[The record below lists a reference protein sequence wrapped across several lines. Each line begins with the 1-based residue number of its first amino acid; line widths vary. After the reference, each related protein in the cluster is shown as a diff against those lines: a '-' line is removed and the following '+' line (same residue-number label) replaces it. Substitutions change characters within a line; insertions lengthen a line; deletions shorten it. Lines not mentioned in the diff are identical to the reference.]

1 MTARPRILTLQGAAR
16 ALLSRLV
23 AQPVTLGIAA
33 VILLLAVLPAVSA
46 TWRRVVHHE
55 LATGYEAVVDRGH
68 WWTTATAAFLTDGPV
83 ELVVSLLAVLVLVGV
98 AEHLMGW
105 WRTLLGFVLTG
116 TVGSLLGIAVQALG
130 LVDGELW
137 SHGVR
142 GIATADPLT
151 AVAGVLALSS
161 AWAGVLWRRR
171 IRVVLV
177 VVVLVFLLYS
187 GQPSDLYRLLAI
199 LVGGV
204 VGALLHRPAGGA
216 LWQRSSHHE
225 VRVILA
231 AVVAILGTGPAIA
244 LLSRSRYGPLAPIAL
259 LFVDDRVPGD
269 AISTRCLSSDF
280 THDCLQEIMLARIG
294 GGVGPILL
302 SVAPL
307 LALLVAAY
315 GLARGRRFA
324 VWLAVSVNLLLAVLS
339 AYAFGMLVHRDMVSP
354 RLSASPS
361 AHPEAVAALV
371 ASVALPLG
379 SAIVLVLLRR
389 HFTILS
395 TAPAIRRFLVTTG
408 VALAGLMALFVATG
422 LALSDAFTRP
432 VDLNDLLA
440 EAPDRFIPASF
451 LRGESL
457 DFLPT
462 DPITDVVYRGVGPAF
477 WIILVIASL
486 RAIADVRIA
495 AVPRAQA
502 RVTPAL
508 RRGAI
513 GSLSHMATWPGNS
526 YWIAADGQ
534 TVVAYRVVGI
544 VAITTAAPLGPPD
557 DDRALRDV
565 LGQFARFADDNGWTP
580 VFYSVPASMTPL
592 FREMGWETLV
602 VAEETVVR
610 PGTWQT
616 TGKKWQD
623 VRTSINR
630 ADRAGIRAEWTT
642 WAELPLA
649 WASQIEQMSEE
660 WVAEK
665 ELPEMGFTLGGVE
678 ELRDPAVRLMLAI
691 DADDHVQAA
700 TSWLPTWRDGEVV
713 GWTLDFMRRRPD
725 GINGVME
732 FLIARSAMRMK
743 EDGIE
748 FMSLSAA
755 PLAQTRAASTSSS
768 TAGAQAD
775 AGAGAESQESAVE
788 RILEFLAD
796 SLEPVYGF
804 RSLLEFKR
812 KFQPELVPL
821 IMAYPDATALPTV
834 GLALTRAYLPST
846 SVRDLTR
853 VLRSAR

>member
-1 MTARPRILTLQGAAR
+1 MTAGSRPFTVAGAAR
-16 ALLSRLV
+16 ALAARLL
-23 AQPVTLGIAA
+23 AQRATLGIA
-33 VILLLAVLPAVSA
+33 VVVLVLAVLPAVSDV
-46 TWRRVVHHE
+46 WRRVVHHQ
-55 LATGYEAVVDRGH
+55 LATGYVAVVERGH

-83 ELVVSLLAVLVLVGV
+83 ELVVSLLAILVLVGV
-98 AEHLMGW
+98 AERLMGW

-116 TVGSLLGIAVQALG
+116 TVGSLLGIAVQAQG

-142 GIATADPLT
+142 GVATADPLT

-204 VGALLHRPAGGA
+204 VGAVLHRPAVGA
-216 LWQRSSHHE
+216 RWQRSSHHE
-225 VRVILA
+225 VRVMLA
-231 AVVAILGTGPAIA
+231 AVVAILGTGPVIA

-315 GLARGRRFA
+315 GLSRGRRFA
-324 VWLAVSVNLLLAVLS
+324 VWLAVSVNGLLAVLS

-371 ASVALPLG
+371 ASVMLPLG
-379 SAIVLVLLRR
+379 SAVILVLLRR

-408 VALAGLMALFVATG
+408 TALAALMALFVATG

-462 DPITDVVYRGVGPAF
+462 DPITDIVYRGVGPVF

-502 RVTPAL
+502 LVRPAL

-526 YWIAADGQ
+526 YWIAGDGR
-534 TVVAYRVVGI
+534 TVVAYRVVGS
-544 VAITTAAPLGPPD
+544 VAITTAAPLGPPAD
-557 DDRALRDV
+557 DDDALRDV

-580 VFYSVPASMTPL
+580 VFYSVPASMAPL
-592 FREMGWETLV
+592 FRDMGWETLV

-642 WAELPLA
+642 WADLPLA

-700 TSWLPTWRDGEVV
+700 TSWLPTWRGGEVV

-755 PLAQTRAASTSSS
+755 PLAQTRAASPT
-768 TAGAQAD
+768 GEHAD
-775 AGAGAESQESAVE
+775 ASERQESAVE

-821 IMAYPDATALPTV
+821 IMAYPDATALPTI

>member
-1 MTARPRILTLQGAAR
+1 MSARPRILTVRGAAR
-16 ALLSRLV
+16 ALAARLL

-33 VILLLAVLPAVSA
+33 VILLLGVLPAVSDHWA
-46 TWRRVVHHE
+46 HVIHHD
-55 LATGYEAVVDRGH
+55 LATGYVPVVERGH

-83 ELVVSLLAVLVLVGV
+83 ELVVSLLAVLVLVGA
-98 AEHLMGW
+98 AERLMGW

-116 TVGSLLGIAVQALG
+116 TVGSLLGIAVQAQG

-171 IRVVLV
+171 IRVVLA

-199 LVGGV
+199 IAGGV
-204 VGALLHRPAGGA
+204 AGGLLHRPAGGA
-216 LWQRSSHHE
+216 RWQRSSHHE

-231 AVVAILGTGPAIA
+231 AVVGILGTGPAIA

-324 VWLAVSVNLLLAVLS
+324 VWLAVAVNALLAVLS

-371 ASVALPLG
+371 ASVLLPLG
-379 SAIVLVLLRR
+379 SAIVLVLMRR

-395 TAPAIRRFLVTTG
+395 TAPAIRRFLFTVG
-408 VALAGLMALFVATG
+408 AALAGLMALFVGVG
-422 LALSDAFTRP
+422 LALADGFTRT
-432 VDLNDLLA
+432 VDLNDLVA

-462 DPITDVVYRGVGPAF
+462 DPITDVVYRGVGPVF

-486 RAIADVRIA
+486 RAIADVRMA
-495 AVPRAQA
+495 AVPRAA
-502 RVTPAL
+502 SLVRPAL
-508 RRGAI
+508 ERGAI

-526 YWIAADGQ
+526 YWIAADGA
-534 TVVAYRVVGI
+534 TVVAYRVVGS
-544 VAITTAAPLGPPD
+544 VAITTAAPFGAPAD
-557 DDRALRDV
+557 DERALRDV
-565 LGQFARFADDNGWTP
+565 LGQFARYADDNGWTP
-580 VFYSVPASMTPL
+580 VFYSVPATLTPI
-592 FREMGWETLV
+592 FRDMGWETLV

-642 WAELPLA
+642 WGELPLA
-649 WASQIEQMSEE
+649 WASQIDQMSEE

-678 ELRDPAVRLMLAI
+678 ELRDPQVRLMLAV
-691 DADDHVQAA
+691 DADDRVQAA
-700 TSWLPTWRDGEVV
+700 TSWLPTWRDGQVV

-755 PLAQTRAASTSSS
+755 PLAQTRAASS
-768 TAGAQAD
+768 AGESD
-775 AGAGAESQESAVE
+775 APGEEPRESAVE

-821 IMAYPDATALPTV
+821 IMAYPDATALPTI

>member
-1 MTARPRILTLQGAAR
+1 MMRTLTLPATTGIAVVV
-16 ALLSRLV
+16 LL
-23 AQPVTLGIAA
+23 LGI
-33 VILLLAVLPAVSA
+33 LPAVSDRWA
-46 TWRRVVHHE
+46 HTVHHD
-55 LATGYEAVVDRGH
+55 LATGYVAVVERGH

-83 ELVVSLLAVLVLVGV
+83 ELVVSLLAVLVLVGA
-98 AEHLMGW
+98 AERLMGW
-105 WRTLLGFVLTG
+105 WRTLLGFLLTG
-116 TVGSLLGIAVQALG
+116 TVGSLLGIAVQAQG

-171 IRVVLV
+171 IRVVLA

-199 LVGGV
+199 IAGGV
-204 VGALLHRPAGGA
+204 AGALLHRPAVGA
-216 LWQRSSHHE
+216 RWQRSSHHE

-231 AVVAILGTGPAIA
+231 TVVGILGTGPAIA

-324 VWLAVSVNLLLAVLS
+324 VWLAVAVNGLLAVLS

-361 AHPEAVAALV
+361 AHPEAVAALA
-371 ASVALPLG
+371 ASVLLPLG
-379 SAIVLVLLRR
+379 SAIVLVLMRR

-395 TAPAIRRFLVTTG
+395 TAPAIRRFLLTVAG
-408 VALAGLMALFVATG
+408 ALAGLMALFVGVG
-422 LALSDAFTRP
+422 LALSDAFTRT

-462 DPITDVVYRGVGPAF
+462 DPITDIVYRGVGPVF

-486 RAIADVRIA
+486 RAIADVRIQ
-495 AVPRAQA
+495 AVPRAA
-502 RVTPAL
+502 SLVRPAL
-508 RRGAI
+508 QRGAI

-526 YWIAADGQ
+526 YWIAADGA
-534 TVVAYRVVGI
+534 TVVAYRVVGS
-544 VAITTAAPLGPPD
+544 VAITTAAPLGAPAHD
-557 DDRALRDV
+557 ERALRDV

-580 VFYSVPASMTPL
+580 VFYSVPASMSPL
-592 FREMGWETLV
+592 FRDMGWETLV

-649 WASQIEQMSEE
+649 WASQIDQMSEE

-678 ELRDPAVRLMLAI
+678 ELRDPQVRLMLAV
-691 DADDHVQAA
+691 DADDRVQAA
-700 TSWLPTWRDGEVV
+700 TSWLPTRRDGVV
-713 GWTLDFMRRRPD
+713 IGWTLDFMRRRPD

-755 PLAQTRAASTSSS
+755 PLAQTRAASPD
-768 TAGAQAD
+768 TASD
-775 AGAGAESQESAVE
+775 APGEERRESAVE

-821 IMAYPDATALPTV
+821 IMAYPDATALPTI

>member
-1 MTARPRILTLQGAAR
+1 VSARPRPLTVSGAAR
-16 ALLSRLV
+16 ALGARLL
-23 AQPVTLGIAA
+23 AQRVTLGIAL
-33 VILLLAVLPAVSA
+33 VVLLLAVLPAASDA
-46 TWRRVVHHE
+46 ADRAVHE
-55 LATGYEAVVDRGH
+55 QLATGYVAVVERGH

-83 ELVVSLLAVLVLVGV
+83 ELAVSLLAILVLVGV
-98 AEHLMGW
+98 AERLMGG

-116 TVGSLLGIAVQALG
+116 TVGSLLGVAVQAQG

-142 GIATADPLT
+142 GVATADPLT

-199 LVGGV
+199 LAGGTA
-204 VGALLHRPAGGA
+204 GALLHRPAGGA
-216 LWQRSSHHE
+216 RWQRSSHHE
-225 VRVILA
+225 VRVMLA
-231 AVVAILGTGPAIA
+231 TVVAILGTGPVIA

-324 VWLAVSVNLLLAVLS
+324 VWLAVCVELLLAVLS
-339 AYAFGMLVHRDMVSP
+339 AYAFGMLVHRDMVAP

-371 ASVALPLG
+371 ASVMLPLI

-395 TAPAIRRFLVTTG
+395 TAPAIRRFLVTVG
-408 VALAGLMALFVATG
+408 GALAGLLALFVAVG
-422 LALSDAFTRP
+422 LAFPDAFTRT
-432 VDLNDLLA
+432 VDLRDLVA

-462 DPITDVVYRGVGPAF
+462 MPLTDVVYRGVGPVF
-477 WIILVIASL
+477 WIVLVVASL
-486 RAIADVRIA
+486 RAIADVRMA
-495 AVPRAQA
+495 AAPRALA
-502 RVTPAL
+502 LVRPAL

-526 YWIAADGQ
+526 YWVAPDGR
-534 TVVAYRVVGI
+534 TVVAYRVVGS
-544 VAITTAAPLGPPD
+544 VAITTAAPLGPPVGD
-557 DDRALRDV
+557 DGALREV
-565 LGQFARFADDNGWTP
+565 LARFARFADDNGWTP
-580 VFYSVPASMTPL
+580 VFYSVPATMAPL
-592 FREMGWETLV
+592 FRGMGWETLV

-610 PGTWQT
+610 PGAWQT
-616 TGKKWQD
+616 TGKRWQD

-649 WASQIEQMSEE
+649 WADQIEQMSEE

-665 ELPEMGFTLGGVE
+665 ELPEMGFTLGGVD
-678 ELRDPAVRLMLAI
+678 ELRDPAVRLMLAV
-691 DADDHVQAA
+691 DADGRVQAA
-700 TSWLPTWRDGEVV
+700 TSWLPTWRDGVTI

-725 GINGVME
+725 GVNGVME

-755 PLAQTRAASTSSS
+755 PLAQTRRAAP
-768 TAGAQAD
+768 AGA
-775 AGAGAESQESAVE
+775 AGAGAGEERRESAVE

-821 IMAYPDATALPTV
+821 IMAYPDATALPAV

>member
-1 MTARPRILTLQGAAR
+1 MSARPRILTVRGAAR
-16 ALLSRLV
+16 ALAARLL

-33 VILLLAVLPAVSA
+33 VILLLGVLPAVSDHWA
-46 TWRRVVHHE
+46 HVIHHD
-55 LATGYEAVVDRGH
+55 LATGYVPVVERGH

-83 ELVVSLLAVLVLVGV
+83 ELVVSLLAVLVLVGA
-98 AEHLMGW
+98 AERLMGW

-116 TVGSLLGIAVQALG
+116 TVGSLLGIAVQAQG

-171 IRVVLV
+171 IRVVLA

-199 LVGGV
+199 IAGGV
-204 VGALLHRPAGGA
+204 AGGLLHRPGGGA
-216 LWQRSSHHE
+216 RWQRSSHHE

-231 AVVAILGTGPAIA
+231 AVVGILGTGPAIA

-324 VWLAVSVNLLLAVLS
+324 VWLAVAVNALLAVLS

-371 ASVALPLG
+371 ASVLLPLG
-379 SAIVLVLLRR
+379 SAIVLVLMRR

-395 TAPAIRRFLVTTG
+395 TAPAIRRFLITVG
-408 VALAGLMALFVATG
+408 AALAGLMALFVGVG
-422 LALSDAFTRP
+422 LALADGFTRT
-432 VDLNDLLA
+432 VDLNDLVA

-486 RAIADVRIA
+486 RAIADVRMA
-495 AVPRAQA
+495 AVPRAA
-502 RVTPAL
+502 SLVHPAL
-508 RRGAI
+508 QRGAI

-526 YWIAADGQ
+526 YWIAADGA
-534 TVVAYRVVGI
+534 TVVAYRVVGS
-544 VAITTAAPLGPPD
+544 VAITTAAPFGAPD
-557 DDRALRDV
+557 DDARALRDV
-565 LGQFARFADDNGWTP
+565 LGQFARYADDNGWTP
-580 VFYSVPASMTPL
+580 VFYSVPATLTPI
-592 FREMGWETLV
+592 FRDMGWETLV

-642 WAELPLA
+642 WGELPLA
-649 WASQIEQMSEE
+649 WAGQIDQMSEE

-678 ELRDPAVRLMLAI
+678 ELRDPQVRLMLAV
-691 DADDHVQAA
+691 DADDRVQAA
-700 TSWLPTWRDGEVV
+700 TSWLPTWRDGQVV

-755 PLAQTRAASTSSS
+755 PLAQTRAASS
-768 TAGAQAD
+768 A
-775 AGAGAESQESAVE
+775 AESDAPGEERRESAVE

-821 IMAYPDATALPTV
+821 IMAYPDATALPTI

>member
-1 MTARPRILTLQGAAR
+1 
-16 ALLSRLV
+16 
-23 AQPVTLGIAA
+23 
-33 VILLLAVLPAVSA
+33 
-46 TWRRVVHHE
+46 
-55 LATGYEAVVDRGH
+55 
-68 WWTTATAAFLTDGPV
+68 
-83 ELVVSLLAVLVLVGV
+83 
-98 AEHLMGW
+98 
-105 WRTLLGFVLTG
+105 
-116 TVGSLLGIAVQALG
+116 
-130 LVDGELW
+130 
-137 SHGVR
+137 
-142 GIATADPLT
+142 
-151 AVAGVLALSS
+151 
-161 AWAGVLWRRR
+161 
-171 IRVVLV
+171 
-177 VVVLVFLLYS
+177 
-187 GQPSDLYRLLAI
+187 
-199 LVGGV
+199 
-204 VGALLHRPAGGA
+204 
-216 LWQRSSHHE
+216 
-225 VRVILA
+225 
-231 AVVAILGTGPAIA
+231 
-244 LLSRSRYGPLAPIAL
+244 
-259 LFVDDRVPGD
+259 
-269 AISTRCLSSDF
+269 
-280 THDCLQEIMLARIG
+280 
-294 GGVGPILL
+294 
-302 SVAPL
+302 
-307 LALLVAAY
+307 
-315 GLARGRRFA
+315 
-324 VWLAVSVNLLLAVLS
+324 
-339 AYAFGMLVHRDMVSP
+339 
-354 RLSASPS
+354 
-361 AHPEAVAALV
+361 
-371 ASVALPLG
+371 
-379 SAIVLVLLRR
+379 
-389 HFTILS
+389 
-395 TAPAIRRFLVTTG
+395 
-408 VALAGLMALFVATG
+408 
-422 LALSDAFTRP
+422 
-432 VDLNDLLA
+432 
-440 EAPDRFIPASF
+440 
-451 LRGESL
+451 
-457 DFLPT
+457 
-462 DPITDVVYRGVGPAF
+462 VGPAF

-502 RVTPAL
+502 RVAPAL

-534 TVVAYRVVGI
+534 TVVAYRVVAS
-544 VAITTAAPLGPPD
+544 VAITTAAPLGPPAD
-557 DDRALRDV
+557 DGALRDV

-580 VFYSVPASMTPL
+580 VFYSVPASMAPL
-592 FREMGWETLV
+592 FRDMGWETLV

-691 DADDHVQAA
+691 DADDRVQAA

-755 PLAQTRAASTSSS
+755 PLAQTRAA
-768 TAGAQAD
+768 APRGERAD
-775 AGAGAESQESAVE
+775 AGAGQERQESAVE

-821 IMAYPDATALPTV
+821 IMAYPDATALPTI

>member
-1 MTARPRILTLQGAAR
+1 MSARPRPFTLLGTAR
-16 ALLSRLV
+16 ALLARLL
-23 AQPVTLGIAA
+23 AQPVTLGIAS
-33 VILLLAVLPAVSA
+33 VVLVLAVLPAVSD
-46 TWRRVVHHE
+46 TWRRVVHHQ
-55 LATGYEAVVDRGH
+55 LATGYVAVVERGH

-83 ELVVSLLAVLVLVGV
+83 ELVVSLVAILVLVGV
-98 AEHLMGW
+98 AERLMGW

-116 TVGSLLGIAVQALG
+116 TVGSLLGIAVQAQG

-171 IRVVLV
+171 IRVVLA

-199 LVGGV
+199 IAGGV
-204 VGALLHRPAGGA
+204 AGGVLHRPAGGA
-216 LWQRSSHHE
+216 RWQRSSHHE

-231 AVVAILGTGPAIA
+231 AVVAILGTGPVIA

-324 VWLAVSVNLLLAVLS
+324 VWLAVAVNALLAVLS

-371 ASVALPLG
+371 ASVMLPLG
-379 SAIVLVLLRR
+379 SAIVLVLMRR

-395 TAPAIRRFLVTTG
+395 TAPAIRRFLVTTAA
-408 VALAGLMALFVATG
+408 ALAGLMALFVGVG
-422 LALSDAFTRP
+422 LALADGFTRT

-440 EAPDRFIPASF
+440 EAPERFIPASF

-462 DPITDVVYRGVGPAF
+462 DPITDVVYRGVGPVF
-477 WIILVIASL
+477 WIILVVASL

-502 RVTPAL
+502 LVRPAL
-508 RRGAI
+508 QRGAV

-526 YWIAADGQ
+526 YWIAADGA
-534 TVVAYRVVGI
+534 TVVAYRVVGS
-544 VAITTAAPLGPPD
+544 VAITTAAPLGPPAD
-557 DDRALRDV
+557 DDQALRDV

-580 VFYSVPASMTPL
+580 VFYSVPATLSPI
-592 FREMGWETLV
+592 FRDMGWETLV

-610 PGTWQT
+610 PRTWQT

-649 WASQIEQMSEE
+649 WASQIDQMSEE

-678 ELRDPAVRLMLAI
+678 ELRDPQVRLMLAV
-691 DADDHVQAA
+691 DAEDRVQAA
-700 TSWLPTWRDGEVV
+700 TSWLPTWRDGVV
-713 GWTLDFMRRRPD
+713 IGWTLDFMRRRPD

-743 EDGIE
+743 EDDIE

-755 PLAQTRAASTSSS
+755 PLAQTRAASPASAS
-768 TAGAQAD
+768 
-775 AGAGAESQESAVE
+775 AEPGEERRESAVE

-821 IMAYPDATALPTV
+821 IMAYPDATALPTI

>member
-1 MTARPRILTLQGAAR
+1 MSPRPPLLTLSGTGR
-16 ALLSRLV
+16 ALMMRTLTLPATTGIAV
-23 AQPVTLGIAA
+23 VVLLLGI
-33 VILLLAVLPAVSA
+33 LPAVSDRWA
-46 TWRRVVHHE
+46 HTVHHD
-55 LATGYEAVVDRGH
+55 LATGYVAVVERGH

-83 ELVVSLLAVLVLVGV
+83 ELVVSLLAVLVLVGA
-98 AEHLMGW
+98 AERLMGW
-105 WRTLLGFVLTG
+105 WRTLLGFLLTG
-116 TVGSLLGIAVQALG
+116 TVGSLLGIAVQAQG

-171 IRVVLV
+171 IRVVLA

-199 LVGGV
+199 IAGGV
-204 VGALLHRPAGGA
+204 AGALLHRPAVGA
-216 LWQRSSHHE
+216 RWQRSSHHE

-231 AVVAILGTGPAIA
+231 TVVGILGTGPAIA

-324 VWLAVSVNLLLAVLS
+324 VWLAVAVNGLLAVLS

-361 AHPEAVAALV
+361 AHPEAVAALA
-371 ASVALPLG
+371 ASVLLPLG
-379 SAIVLVLLRR
+379 SAIVLVLMRR

-395 TAPAIRRFLVTTG
+395 TAPAIRRFLLTVAG
-408 VALAGLMALFVATG
+408 ALAGLMALFVGVG
-422 LALSDAFTRP
+422 LALSDAFTRT

-462 DPITDVVYRGVGPAF
+462 DPITDIVYRGVGPVF

-486 RAIADVRIA
+486 RAIADVRIQ
-495 AVPRAQA
+495 AVPRAA
-502 RVTPAL
+502 SLVRPAL
-508 RRGAI
+508 QRGAI

-526 YWIAADGQ
+526 YWIAADGA
-534 TVVAYRVVGI
+534 TVVAYRVVGS
-544 VAITTAAPLGPPD
+544 VAITTAAPLGAPAHD
-557 DDRALRDV
+557 ERALRDV

-580 VFYSVPASMTPL
+580 VFYSVPASMSPL
-592 FREMGWETLV
+592 FRDMGWETLV

-649 WASQIEQMSEE
+649 WASQIDQMSEE

-678 ELRDPAVRLMLAI
+678 ELRDPQVRLMLAV
-691 DADDHVQAA
+691 DADDRVQAA
-700 TSWLPTWRDGEVV
+700 TSWLPTRRDGVV
-713 GWTLDFMRRRPD
+713 IGWTLDFMRRRPD

-755 PLAQTRAASTSSS
+755 PLAQTRAASPD
-768 TAGAQAD
+768 TASD
-775 AGAGAESQESAVE
+775 APGEERRESAVE

-821 IMAYPDATALPTV
+821 IMAYPDATALPTI

>member
-1 MTARPRILTLQGAAR
+1 MTRPRILTLAGAAR
-16 ALLSRLV
+16 ALGARLL

-46 TWRRVVHHE
+46 VWRHVVHHQ
-55 LATGYEAVVDRGH
+55 LATGYVAVVERGH
-68 WWTTATAAFLTDGPV
+68 WWTTVTAAFLTDGPV

-98 AEHLMGW
+98 AERLMGW
-105 WRTLLGFVLTG
+105 WRTLVGFVLTG
-116 TVGSLLGIAVQALG
+116 TVGALLGIAVQAQG

-199 LVGGV
+199 LLGGV
-204 VGALLHRPAGGA
+204 AGALLHRPAAGA
-216 LWQRSSHHE
+216 RWQRSSHHE

-231 AVVAILGTGPAIA
+231 AVVGILGTGPAIA

-259 LFVDDRVPGD
+259 LFVDDREPGD

-315 GLARGRRFA
+315 GLSRGRRFA

-371 ASVALPLG
+371 ASVMLPLG
-379 SAIVLVLLRR
+379 SAIVLVALRR

-395 TAPAIRRFLVTTG
+395 TRRAIRRFLVTTG
-408 VALAGLMALFVATG
+408 AALAGLMALFVATG
-422 LALSDAFTRP
+422 LALADGFTRP
-432 VDLNDLLA
+432 VDLNDLIA

-486 RAIADVRIA
+486 RAIADVRMA

-502 RVTPAL
+502 LVRPAL

-526 YWIAADGQ
+526 YWIAADGR
-534 TVVAYRVVGI
+534 TVVAYRVVGS

-557 DDRALRDV
+557 DERALRDV
-565 LGQFARFADDNGWTP
+565 LAQFARFADDNGWTP
-580 VFYSVPASMTPL
+580 VFYSVPASMAPL
-592 FREMGWETLV
+592 FHDMGWETLG

-678 ELRDPAVRLMLAI
+678 ELRDPQVRLMLAV
-691 DADDHVQAA
+691 DADDRVQAA
-700 TSWLPTWRDGEVV
+700 TSWLPTWRDGVVV

-755 PLAQTRAASTSSS
+755 PLAQTRAASP
-768 TAGAQAD
+768 APAD
-775 AGAGAESQESAVE
+775 AADGQQERQEGGVE